1 MSRNKMSSFYLQ
13 KKKVLQV
20 ENKKGKK
27 KQGESTKEK
36 HSLIYMEKKK
46 ASKEVEHIMSRM
58 NWQTLW
64 LHLFCGNNDD
74 TTKNSQLMLKY
85 LVIF

>member
-46 ASKEVEHIMSRM
+46 SFKRSRTYNESYELANIMAAFV
-58 NWQTLW
+58 LW
-64 LHLFCGNNDD
+64 E
-74 TTKNSQLMLKY
+74 
-85 LVIF
+85 